1 MVPGWIKKKP
11 VTDPTIIFSTLH
23 TAQGKKLYRR
33 RSMLV
38 YNYESDFKIALS
50 NSNWRLSSGRSAD
63 FSANEIKKK

>member
-38 YNYESDFKIALS
+38 YNYESDFKSAL
-50 NSNWRLSSGRSAD
+50 SNWRLSSGRSAD
-63 FSANEIKKK
+63 FSANEIKNK

>member
-50 NSNWRLSSGRSAD
+50 NWRLSSGRSAD
-63 FSANEIKKK
+63 SSANEIKNK